1 MVAFRPTFAV
11 LAASVLAAISSLSTQ
26 VSAWTPISVSRTLDI
41 DGQPFYL
48 PIEPLT
54 SFSGLVSSEI
64 LPFTAIVSS
73 SGEITSDTIKDA
85 DTAPV
90 RAHLRERLS
99 RPRPLWIPIP
109 YAERTRT
116 GRRGRLHP
124 EEASRFTGLACIA
137 SG

>member
-26 VSAWTPISVSRTLDI
+26 VSAWSPITVSRTLDI

-54 SFSGLVSSEI
+54 SFSGSVSSEV

-85 DTAPV
+85 ISSYKSSDDV
-90 RAHLRERLS
+90 FSDSFLRGQS
-99 RPRPLWIPIP
+99 
-109 YAERTRT
+109 Y
-116 GRRGRLHP
+116 
-124 EEASRFTGLACIA
+124 
-137 SG
+137 

>member
-85 DTAPV
+85 ISSYKSSDDV
-90 RAHLRERLS
+90 FSDSFLRGQPYIFILS
-99 RPRPLWIPIP
+99 SSFELIWLIQV
-109 YAERTRT
+109 
-116 GRRGRLHP
+116 
-124 EEASRFTGLACIA
+124 F
-137 SG
+137 

>member
-64 LPFTAIVSS
+64 LPLTAIVSS

-85 DTAPV
+85 ISSYKSSDDV
-90 RAHLRERLS
+90 FSDSFLRGQPYTFILS
-99 RPRPLWIPIP
+99 SSFELIWLIQV
-109 YAERTRT
+109 
-116 GRRGRLHP
+116 
-124 EEASRFTGLACIA
+124 F
-137 SG
+137 

>member
-26 VSAWTPISVSRTLDI
+26 VSAWTPVSVSRTLDI

-64 LPFTAIVSS
+64 LPLTAIVSS

-85 DTAPV
+85 ISSYKSSDDV
-90 RAHLRERLS
+90 FSDSFLRGQPYTFILS
-99 RPRPLWIPIP
+99 SSFELIWLIQV
-109 YAERTRT
+109 
-116 GRRGRLHP
+116 
-124 EEASRFTGLACIA
+124 F
-137 SG
+137 